1 MPTSIDELQIEINAN
16 ATKANVAIDR
26 LVGKLD
32 RLSGSLGRMNTANL
46 TSLANGVDR
55 LGKAMQTMNTVKT
68 ADFTRLAKNMQQMG
82 NINVVALQNASVAMS
97 RLARG
102 FSNLGG
108 VSSNSYQVAE
118 MAKSLG
124 KLGGVNVQRAITN
137 IPQLANAMRNLM
149 TTLSNAP
156 RVNQNVIQM
165 ANAMANLASQGAKV
179 GTSSRSMQN
188 GLNRTATSADRAKK
202 SFGGLASVIGKF
214 YASYF
219 LVIRGLKSLGNSIN
233 STADYTE
240 SFNFFTVSMGKIAS
254 KWDKDWENYGDEN
267 ARNYSNSFATT
278 LNKTFKK
285 LSGISYDPKTG
296 LLSETGLK
304 NLGLNLQ
311 EVTQYA
317 AQLSA
322 MMDSVGQNG
331 EVTLATTD
339 AFVKLAGD
347 LSSLYNIDYSQAA
360 NKLQSV
366 LMGQSRAGYSLG
378 WDTTMASLQETANK
392 FNVTKPVSEMA
403 QFEKQQL
410 RILTILDQS
419 KVAWGD
425 QANTINTLA
434 NQIRMFKNNIKEAGM
449 TLGQLFIPVLT
460 KILPLVNGLLIAF
473 KRLFT
478 SIAQILGV
486 KMEDFG
492 QGYTETEG
500 SIEDLTDDYNDLTDA
515 AKEYKNQAMSFDE
528 INPLKDTDTGSNKD
542 ASGYG
547 AIDLTDEILDATS
560 EYEKAWEEAYN
571 NMQTKA
577 EKFANG
583 ISKALKP
590 ISTIFEDIAKGDWL
604 KLGKDTSEL
613 TTSIFN
619 FFTKAIKK
627 VKWDK
632 LGENI
637 GKFLVGVKW
646 SKVFSS
652 LGEVIVSAIEGV
664 LETYFSMIKTAPLET
679 ALITAIGLM
688 KLTNL
693 STVLSKTI
701 EGALGGKTITLKKGA
716 IGLALATGAI
726 YLANYAENDLV
737 KYVGSAILAA
747 LAAATFG
754 ASIPLAITF
763 GAITFVGVGITEL
776 IKKAFPK
783 FFEENVI
790 PYTAE
795 VELGASFDKTAKAVE
810 KLNSEYESYIEN
822 TEDIISN
829 SKAEEK
835 YIDKLWKNYQKL
847 ADKEKLSSKE
857 KKELVFYANELVKK
871 IPELSTM
878 INTETGAYTAQKK
891 EINKV
896 IKATKEKIKTEAM
909 QSVYTEA
916 VKQQVKAEA
925 QVQKILTNP
934 DYIKAMKNKAQAQ
947 ERLNIANKAY
957 YDYISEHSGPGKE
970 NTIVIEELDLLAEKA
985 LECEG
990 ELGAA
995 NKALES
1001 WNTELESAETVL
1013 YGAAEDVDYYGNAIG
1028 LTSDELKDAKKK
1040 VKEFKD
1046 ATSNDLKNASSNA
1059 KKWTKKINEE
1069 FAKLEIPIPSFK
1081 SQELVNQAKA
1091 TTQKMQSYFD
1101 KLKLP
1106 DFGDIIISVDSS
1118 TAISKNNPFKKFAD
1132 GGFAET
1138 GQLFVAREAGPELV
1152 ATMGGRT
1159 AIANN
1164 DQIVTGIAEG
1174 IYPAVY
1180 NAVSQAMAN
1189 SRSDTNVNVTL
1200 EGDAKKIFKSVQK
1213 QATNYTMQ
1221 TGKSAFA

>member
-32 RLSGSLGRMNTANL
+32 RLNGSLGRMNTTNL
-46 TSLANGVDR
+46 SSLANGVDR
-55 LGKAMQTMNTVKT
+55 LGRAMQTMNTVKT

-156 RVNQNVIQM
+156 RVSQNVIQM

-179 GTSSRSMQN
+179 GTASKSMQN
-188 GLNRTATSADRAKK
+188 GLNRTSSSADRARK
-202 SFGGLASVIGKF
+202 SFGGLASAIGKF

-285 LSGISYDPKTG
+285 LSGVSYNPKTG

-331 EVTLATTD
+331 EVTLATTN

-492 QGYTETEG
+492 QGYTQTED
-500 SIEDLTDDYNDLTDA
+500 SIEGLTDDYEDLTDA
-515 AKEYKNQAMSFDE
+515 AKEYKNQAMKFDE
-528 INPLKDTDTGSNKD
+528 INPIKEPDTSSSDTSGAGS
-542 ASGYG
+542 G
-547 AIDLTDEILDATS
+547 IDLTSEILDATG
-560 EYEKAWEEAYN
+560 EYEKAWQEAYD

-577 EKFANG
+577 EQFADG

-604 KLGKDTSEL
+604 KLGKDTSKL

-627 VKWDK
+627 VKWK
-632 LGENI
+632 KIGQNI
-637 GKFLVGVKW
+637 GKFLKGVNWTEVLKSIGELIYQALYSSLDLYAGAFSVAPIETAILTAVAGLKFAGLSNKITTALSSAMPAVITITVGVIAIKYAKDELQPVW
-646 SKVFSS
+646 DENSFEDIKAASEAMFEDWFGKNPLSLTLSDSFISLSS
-652 LGEVIVSAIEGV
+652 IIVDTEGV
-664 LETYFSMIKTAPLET
+664 ADAIALMWDDMIKGDFKFNLFNLIEFPSRNEMYKGMYDVWKDLVNSGFKYSISGLLEFPT
-679 ALITAIGLM
+679 PVQFAN
-688 KLTNL
+688 KL
-693 STVLSKTI
+693 KTI
-701 EGALGGKTITLKKGA
+701 WKDVKNGDFRFKLWGIFEMPSFNQIVNGLK
-716 IGLALATGAI
+716 
-726 YLANYAENDLV
+726 
-737 KYVGSAILAA
+737 
-747 LAAATFG
+747 
-754 ASIPLAITF
+754 
-763 GAITFVGVGITEL
+763 
-776 IKKAFPK
+776 
-783 FFEENVI
+783 
-790 PYTAE
+790 
-795 VELGASFDKTAKAVE
+795 
-810 KLNSEYESYIEN
+810 
-822 TEDIISN
+822 
-829 SKAEEK
+829 
-835 YIDKLWKNYQKL
+835 KLWK
-847 ADKEKLSSKE
+847 D
-857 KKELVFYANELVKK
+857 VK
-871 IPELSTM
+871 
-878 INTETGAYTAQKK
+878 
-891 EINKV
+891 
-896 IKATKEKIKTEAM
+896 
-909 QSVYTEA
+909 
-916 VKQQVKAEA
+916 
-925 QVQKILTNP
+925 
-934 DYIKAMKNKAQAQ
+934 
-947 ERLNIANKAY
+947 
-957 YDYISEHSGPGKE
+957 SGDFRFNLFGLFEFP
-970 NTIVIEELDLLAEKA
+970 
-985 LECEG
+985 
-990 ELGAA
+990 
-995 NKALES
+995 S
-1001 WNTELESAETVL
+1001 WNQMKSGIKQMWSNIKNGDFKFKFFSMFEIPTWSDMKSA
-1013 YGAAEDVDYYGNAIG
+1013 IKQMW
-1028 LTSDELKDAKKK
+1028 KDIKNGDFKFSFLNMF
-1040 VKEFKD
+1040 EFP
-1046 ATSNDLKNASSNA
+1046 SVNDLKNQFKGIWNGFADWIN
-1059 KKWTKKINEE
+1059 KKLKI
-1069 FAKLEIPIPSFK
+1069 EIPAIEVAGKNITSK
-1081 SQELVNQAKA
+1081 
-1091 TTQKMQSYFD
+1091 TT
-1101 KLKLP
+1101 
-1106 DFGDIIISVDSS
+1106 ISLGSV
-1118 TAISKNNPFKKFAD
+1118 PKFAD

-1159 AIANN
+1159 AIASN

-1221 TGKSAFA
+1221 TGKPAFNY